1 MMDEYGALVT
11 RTEIPKNLSQS
22 HLVQRRSHMDHLP
35 TSPSLRFDTTPV
47 LHHLSL
53 LLWLNATVIF

>member
-1 MMDEYGALVT
+1 MTDEYGVLMT

-35 TSPSLRFDTTPV
+35 SNPRLRVDTTPF
-47 LHHLSL
+47 LQQLSL
-53 LLWLNATVIF
+53 FLCL